1 METRMTKRLFGVALS
16 VLALLGATA
25 PVVSAEHSMDNVRM
39 AVYRNVSGSTLTS
52 GTAVIFDTTETDVTA
67 GAPKTAASAVGI
79 LVDTTT
85 SADSGLFAGVLY
97 DDSCAD
103 DQACRFVTYGPAI
116 VLFAGSTDGT
126 TTEGDE
132 LGTTTRAGELGAGN
146 GARRLI
152 HNVAAQ
158 GDIAA
163 NGSLVW
169 AFINQ
174 EAD

>member
-1 METRMTKRLFGVALS
+1 MTKRLFGVALS

-25 PVVSAEHSMDNVRM
+25 PIVSAEHSMDNVRM
-39 AVYRNVSGSTLTS
+39 AVYRNVSGAALTS
-52 GTAVIFDTTETDVTA
+52 GTAVIFDTTDADVTA
-67 GAPKTAASAVGI
+67 GNTKSAASTVGI

-85 SADSGLFAGVLY
+85 TDDSGLFAGVLY

-103 DQACRFVTYGPAI
+103 DQACRFVIYGPTI
-116 VLFAGSTDGT
+116 VRFAGSTDGT

-132 LGTTTRAGELGAGN
+132 LGTTARAGELGAGA
-146 GARRLI
+146 GAGRLL
-152 HNVAAQ
+152 HNVGVA
-158 GDIAA
+158 GSDIAA
-163 NGSLVW
+163 NNSLVW

>member
-1 METRMTKRLFGVALS
+1 MTKRLFGVALS

-25 PVVSAEHSMDNVRM
+25 PMVSAEHSMDNVRM
-39 AVYRNVSGSTLTS
+39 AVYRNVSGAALTS
-52 GTAVIFDTTETDVTA
+52 GTAVIFDTTDADVTA
-67 GAPKTAASAVGI
+67 GATKSAASTVGI

-85 SADSGLFAGVLY
+85 TADSGLFAGVLY

-103 DQACRFVTYGPAI
+103 DQACRFVIYGPTI
-116 VLFAGSTDGT
+116 VRFAGLTDGT

-132 LGTTTRAGELGAGN
+132 LGTTTRAGELGAGD
-146 GARRLI
+146 GAGRLI
-152 HNVAAQ
+152 HNVGVA
-158 GDIAA
+158 GSNIAA
-163 NGSLVW
+163 NNSLVL

>member
-1 METRMTKRLFGVALS
+1 MTKRLFGVALS

-39 AVYRNVSGSTLTS
+39 AVYRNVSGSTLQS
-52 GTAVIFDTTETDVTA
+52 GTAVIFDSTDADVTV
-67 GAPKTAASAVGI
+67 GATKTAASTIGI

-85 SADSGLFAGVLY
+85 TNDSGLFAGVLY
-97 DDSCAD
+97 DDTCVD

-116 VLFAGSTDGT
+116 VRFAGSTDGT
-126 TTEGDE
+126 STAGDE
-132 LGTTTRAGELGAGN
+132 LGTTSRAGELGAGS
-146 GARRLI
+146 GAGRLLSGT
-152 HNVAAQ
+152 AAQ
-158 GDIAA
+158 GNIAL

-174 EAD
+174 EGD

>member
-1 METRMTKRLFGVALS
+1 MTKRLFGVALS

-52 GTAVIFDTTETDVTA
+52 GTAVIFDTTDTDVTA
-67 GAPKTAASAVGI
+67 GATKSAASTVGI

-85 SADSGLFAGVLY
+85 TGDSGLFAGVLY

-103 DQACRFVTYGPAI
+103 DQACRFVIYGPSI
-116 VLFAGSTDGT
+116 VRFAGATDGT

-132 LGTTTRAGELGAGN
+132 LGTTTVAGQVGAGN
-146 GARRLI
+146 GVGRLI
-152 HNVAAQ
+152 HNV
-158 GDIAA
+158 GVGSSNIAA
-163 NGSLVW
+163 DGSLVW